1 MAGEISFFLARRIP
15 WAILTIFL
23 ASLLAFSIIF
33 FAPGNPAEVILT
45 QIYGNEPERDAI
57 ILFIE
62 QNALDVPFIK
72 QYTTWTTGL
81 FYGSLGTS
89 LRTGDP
95 VLEEFIVRFPATVIL
110 ALSAITFA
118 LVIGLSIGVLSAVR
132 PHSPIDAFGNLI
144 ASLGSSIPSFWLGL
158 LLILVFSIHLNLL
171 PSFGYGGIEHLILP
185 TIALGFLNVSKIL
198 RITRESMIDAL
209 SEDYVFEA
217 YAKGLREKAVVIR
230 HAFRNASVPIVTQTG
245 LELGALLGGTVI
257 IEQIFGWPGIGSF
270 LLSSVMS
277 RDYPVIAGFVL
288 LIALIYVIVN
298 ILVDIIYI
306 YIDPRIQPGGK
317 THA

>member
-1 MAGEISFFLARRIP
+1 MAGEITFFLARRMP

-23 ASLLAFSIIF
+23 ASILAFSIMY
-33 FAPGNPAEVILT
+33 FAPGNPAEIILT
-45 QIYGNEPERDAI
+45 QQTGNEPTREAVL
-57 ILFIE
+57 LFMDHYG
-62 QNALDVPFIK
+62 LDSSFLT
-72 QYTTWTTGL
+72 QYAAWMTNL
-81 FYGSLGTS
+81 LSGSLGLS
-89 LRTGDP
+89 VRTGDP

-118 LVIGLSIGVLSAVR
+118 LVIGLSVGVLSAVR
-132 PHSPIDAFGNLI
+132 PHSPIDTFGNLI